1 MISFIIVSY
10 GRVKEGDYNT
20 EASATVLPLPYH
32 GMADYEYGA
41 GNSLEEDPVYQRFRE
56 DWINY
61 HTRYIVP
68 YSFRTA
74 LLPGRR
80 YAGNPR
86 DHVDDAQRSRHFLLS
101 IR

>member
-32 GMADYEYGA
+32 GMANYEYGA
-41 GNSLEEDPVYQRFRE
+41 GNSLEEDPVYQRIRE

-74 LLPGRR
+74 LLPDPR
-80 YAGNPR
+80 YAG
-86 DHVDDAQRSRHFLLS
+86 HSREELEDEQSSVYFLLN
-101 IR
+101 I